1 MSDGKAVRKGTFIV
15 RKRYRWQ
22 IKKLSREQRAELIE
36 NMFLYQTEWKFECND
51 PVVWMLMDVMVDDR
65 KKDSEKYDE
74 RCEKNRQTAIERE
87 RKKKKEK
94 SKEKPW
100 KDKKH
105 KRAQTCTNVTKSTD
119 YECEYDCDC
128 DYDSWLKEISSNEEI
143 EELSF
148 WDKGINNLINLI
160 KQQCDDLGVAYDK
173 YKDRYFADFI
183 LTAKEYWAF
192 CEKIWQGRVEFAVN
206 VLKASV
212 GIGYWKWI
220 ASWPMKIYQNYA
232 DIYNETLKYKAKNS
246 KNLIQ
251 SF

>member
-1 MSDGKAVRKGTFIV
+1 MGD
-15 RKRYRWQ
+15 
-22 IKKLSREQRAELIE
+22 KKCQ
-36 NMFLYQTEWKFECND
+36 
-51 PVVWMLMDVMVDDR
+51 
-65 KKDSEKYDE
+65 
-74 RCEKNRQTAIERE
+74 KNRATAIERE
-87 RKKKKEK
+87 KKKQKKKQDKEQLGSQETTDSTNVHERAQK
-94 SKEKPW
+94 
-100 KDKKH
+100 
-105 KRAQTCTNVTKSTD
+105 AQTCTNSTD
-119 YECEYDCDC
+119 IWYMINDCDC
-128 DYDSWLKEISSNEEI
+128 DTWLKEISSNEEI
-143 EELSF
+143 EQRSF

-173 YKDRYFADFI
+173 YKDRYFAGFI